1 MLRPDVLLAGE
12 TAVSTRQE
20 AGDDDLLATQVARL
34 NRKIDSVAAER
45 RRLADLYQA
54 NFIEQDELLRRG
66 KELELRRSALE
77 AQRRALIDQRE
88 QLARQNTLQA
98 RIEGFA
104 STVRTTIG
112 RLDFDQRRK
121 LLRLLVEEVRVSG
134 WQVEIR
140 LRIPLDGPPEPP
152 DERVSSKDR
161 LRSLHMEDGGVMNEA
176 VDDSD
181 RHCLVREDFAP
192 FAEGLVGGDEE
203 RAPLIAGADELKEHA
218 GFGLVFGDVGD
229 VIEDQ

>member
-77 AQRRALIDQRE
+77 ARTDRPTRATGATEHAAGPSR
-88 QLARQNTLQA
+88 
-98 RIEGFA
+98 
-104 STVRTTIG
+104 
-112 RLDFDQRRK
+112 
-121 LLRLLVEEVRVSG
+121 
-134 WQVEIR
+134 R
-140 LRIPLDGPPEPP
+140 LRQHSQDHHRPTGFRP
-152 DERVSSKDR
+152 
-161 LRSLHMEDGGVMNEA
+161 
-176 VDDSD
+176 
-181 RHCLVREDFAP
+181 AP
-192 FAEGLVGGDEE
+192 KT
-203 RAPLIAGADELKEHA
+203 P
-218 GFGLVFGDVGD
+218 
-229 VIEDQ
+229 